1 MATEIWVN
9 ICSGNDLL
17 TEDTK
22 PLLGPL
28 LTDHDWSKVI
38 FILEQ
43 FHIDESTNKMSLSTV
58 NALVVVGNALS
69 PELATPTPEFQ

>member
-9 ICSGNDLL
+9 IGSGNDLL
-17 TEDTK
+17 TDHTK
-22 PLLGPL
+22 PIPGPM
-28 LTDHDWSKVI
+28 LTDHDWSKNI

-43 FHIDESTNKMSLSTV
+43 FHIDESTKKMSLSIV
-58 NALVVVGNALS
+58 NALVVVVNALS